1 MEPVENIFWK
11 VYVPHTHDG
20 EKGWF
25 FKLVCPGYA
34 MSVSH
39 ERLLLLENAKVNRN
53 LGFDNICNEKR
64 VRIAYNNH
72 PQLFVLNSKS
82 GEMVNIPDFPG
93 QPFPSVG
100 LSTGVAKEWQI
111 QALFF
116 KTNNVTPDW
125 INCNF
130 TWGTLDETTGQWNG
144 AVGVIQRDEADYS
157 IAGFVSTYGRSRV
170 AGFSSA
176 TRLYKTYWLT
186 RYPLEL
192 SPLWNLMGLFTK
204 GLRSQKSILNRLI
217 RFQRRI

>member
-1 MEPVENIFWK
+1 
-11 VYVPHTHDG
+11 
-20 EKGWF
+20 
-25 FKLVCPGYA
+25 

-39 ERLLLLENAKVNRN
+39 ERLLLLKSATVNRN

-82 GEMVNIPDFPG
+82 GEMVNIPDFQG

-100 LSTGVAKEWQI
+100 LAAGVAKEWQI

-116 KTNNVTPDW
+116 ETNNVIPDW

-130 TWGTLDETTGQWNG
+130 TWGTLNETTGQWNG
-144 AVGVIQRDEADYS
+144 AVGVIQRDEADYAIS
-157 IAGFVSTYGRSRV
+157 GFVSTYKRSRV

-176 TRLYKTYWLT
+176 TRTYKNYWLS

-192 SPLWNLMGLFTK
+192 SPIWNLLGLFTK
-204 GLRSQKSILNRLI
+204 GLRSHKSNC
-217 RFQRRI
+217 